1 MGQESTEHGQIIPIS
16 TWLFSGRLEPLVGLP
31 EKKEKKLAEI
41 CPDKFRGDNAWSNYA
56 MQHLSNI
63 IDMANWKWK
72 SNDAAERLRRSA
84 ISAAFSAL
92 SICVP
97 RTRRPWLAGCYP
109 KCLPRSLSNISDK
122 KN

>member
-31 EKKEKKLAEI
+31 EKKEKKLAET

-72 SNDAAERLRRSA
+72 SNDAAERLRQFGY
-84 ISAAFSAL
+84 FSRIL
-92 SICVP
+92 G
-97 RTRRPWLAGCYP
+97 TFNLRPE
-109 KCLPRSLSNISDK
+109 DK
-122 KN
+122 KAVAGWMLSEMLTEVPK